1 MAKIKIESNDISAE
15 AELNDSETSKDIL
28 KALPIEGKAIRWGE
42 EVYFDIPVKQKLEE
56 GARADVEVGELGYWP
71 TGSAFCI
78 FFGPTP
84 ASDSD
89 KPKAASAVTI
99 LGKVIGDAK
108 IFGKVND
115 GDTIKILQAD

>member
-1 MAKIKIESNDISAE
+1 MAKIRIESGDVSAE
-15 AELNDSETSKDIL
+15 AELNDCSTAKEIL
-28 KALPIEGKAIRWGE
+28 KALPIESDAMRWGE
-42 EVYFDIPVKQKLEE
+42 EVYFEIPVKHKLEA

-71 TGSAFCI
+71 TGNAFCI

-84 ASDSD
+84 ASSSD

-99 LGKVIGDAK
+99 LGKVIGDSK

-115 GDTIKILQAD
+115 GDKIKILSG